1 MPVLVALAAAA
12 FLSTIVIR
20 MTDPLAPLL
29 AHDLGVPTS
38 DLALLA
44 TAYALPYAL
53 FQLVLGPVGDRLGK
67 LRVVRVAVVLLSAF
81 ILMTAWAPDFP
92 TMVAAR
98 VLSGAIGGGIIPLG
112 LAMVGDLVPMR
123 ERQVVI
129 SRFMT
134 AVIVGQITGAVLTG
148 LAAEF
153 LPWRMVLTSYAA
165 ITCAV
170 GLGLFLVP
178 AAAPANPAPFHPGR
192 IVAQYRAILSRPGP
206 RTLLAFVFAEGAI
219 LFGYLSVLPPF
230 LAETRG
236 FSAGQIGL
244 LMAMVGG
251 GGILYALT
259 VKHLLRFFGAHRMTV
274 AGGVIGGVA
283 ALIGLLHLPYGG
295 YFAVTFG
302 MGICFYLMHSNFQTR
317 GTEMAPE
324 ARGASLA
331 LFACAFFLGNGVGP
345 WLISHSVPYLG
356 YTAPLGAAAV
366 LTLGFGWLAARRLEA
381 LDRRAEHE
389 LL

>member
-29 AHDLGVPTS
+29 AQDLGVPAS

-67 LRVVRVAVVLLSAF
+67 LRVVRVAVVALSAF

-123 ERQVVI
+123 QRQVVI

-148 LAAEF
+148 VAAEV
-153 LPWRMVLTSYAA
+153 LPWRMVLTVYAG

-178 AAAPANPAPFHPGR
+178 AAAPENPAPLHPAR
-192 IVAQYRAILSRPGP
+192 IWAQYRAIVGRGGP
-206 RTLLAFVFAEGAI
+206 KALLLFVAAEGAL

-236 FSAGQIGL
+236 FSSGQIGL

-251 GGILYALT
+251 GGVVYALS
-259 VKHLLRFFGAHRMTV
+259 VKLLLRFVGGHRMTI

-317 GTEMAPE
+317 ATEMAPE

-345 WLISHSVPYLG
+345 WVVGHAVPYLG
-356 YTAPLGAAAV
+356 YAIPLGAAGVA
-366 LTLGFGWLAARRLEA
+366 LIGFGWLAARRLEA
-381 LDRRAEHE
+381 LDRHADTS
-389 LL
+389 L